1 MTVKQKLSNDD
12 LEILVTSLK
21 KRLDEKT
28 EVVKELFDKLTE
40 INEIMLVH
48 FEENQLVYNS
58 KRELEI
64 VFDASEDYVVI
75 LDKDKKIKRANKLFC
90 NLVCEKP
97 RNVVGTSF
105 TSWFG
110 DELTK
115 EIQFDKIIFPT
126 NKFTTTTFYSNIF
139 QKVFKIK
146 SRKLKKD
153 LEPLVYIH
161 ITKEIS
167 E

>member
-1 MTVKQKLSNDD
+1 MIEEQKLSIED

-28 EVVKELFDKLTE
+28 EVVKELFEKLTE
-40 INEIMLVH
+40 INEIMAVH
-48 FEENQLVYNS
+48 LEENQLVYNS
-58 KRELEI
+58 KKELEI
-64 VFDASEDYVVI
+64 VFDASEDYVVV
-75 LDKDKKIKRANKLFC
+75 LDKYNKIKRANKLFC
-90 NLVCEKP
+90 NLVCKEPKD
-97 RNVVGTSF
+97 VVGTSF

-110 DELTK
+110 EELIK
-115 EIQFDKIIFPT
+115 EIQFDKMVFPS
-126 NKFTTTTFYSNIF
+126 NKFTTTTFYSDIF

-146 SRKLKKD
+146 SRKLRKD

-161 ITKEIS
+161 ITKEVL